1 MIETTQLS
9 RHFGSKVA
17 VDNVT
22 LRVESGKI
30 LGLLGPNGAGKTT
43 MLRLLATLIKPSSGT
58 AYVDGLSVTKEA
70 ERVRSIVGVVSE
82 NQALYE
88 NLTVYQ
94 NLDFSGKMYHVP
106 SPTRTERI
114 RDLLE
119 LFELW
124 DQRSNK
130 VGTLSKGLKQRLVI
144 SRALVHDPKVLLLD
158 EPTANLDPQASL
170 KTRKLLLDQT
180 RQDSKTVIISTHNL
194 REAEKLCDEIAVMNC
209 GKILAKGEAFDLV
222 RLVENGEAI
231 ELKVRNISS
240 AQMMGLE
247 NALHP
252 NSFSIKGDVV
262 TVSLG
267 NYDSEAPKVIRR
279 IVELGIEII
288 EARRSSPELEE
299 IILRIIEETEYA

>member
-70 ERVRSIVGVVSE
+70 ERVRAIVGVVSE

-106 SPTRTERI
+106 SPTRSERI

-130 VGTLSKGLKQRLVI
+130 VGMLSKGLKQRLVI

-240 AQMMGLE
+240 AQMKGLE

-252 NSFSIKGDVV
+252 NSFSLKGNVV

-279 IVELGIEII
+279 MVELGIEII

-299 IILRIIEETEYA
+299 IILRIIEEMEYA